1 MEVILLFYKIFKKM
15 KMWKK
20 LNFIFKGI
28 CVCFK
33 CRFVDVVCNNFW
45 KCDYGGNR
53 WYVY

>member
-1 MEVILLFYKIFKKM
+1 MEVILLFYKIFKKNENV
-15 KMWKK
+15 KK
-20 LNFIFKGI
+20 KINFIFKGI

-53 WYVY
+53 